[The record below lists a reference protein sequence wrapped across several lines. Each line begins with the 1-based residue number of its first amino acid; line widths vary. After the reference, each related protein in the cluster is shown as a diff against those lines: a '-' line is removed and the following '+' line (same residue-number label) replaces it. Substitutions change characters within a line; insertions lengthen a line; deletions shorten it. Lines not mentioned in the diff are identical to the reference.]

1 LKIKKLTSSRNPK
14 DIVTLIAV
22 EGDDTKEFLVHKEFA
37 CHYSPTLNAAF
48 NSTFIEGQTQTYCLE
63 NTSEGVVRLLIQWL
77 YTQKLDI
84 VSLRNVYY
92 EHDNEDLTEQSD
104 EEDDDENLRLAQLW
118 VLADQLLIPKL
129 QNLVLRIFD
138 EIRIELKILPVNCFS
153 YVYENT
159 SKDSKIRLYFLHHY
173 ACYTHSD
180 EYAEYADFFSKEM
193 LLDLAIAHAKADEY
207 PKERISRLKR
217 AWNMEDWSQYEVSEK
232 W

>member
-1 LKIKKLTSSRNPK
+1 MSCRNPK
-14 DIVTLIAV
+14 EMVTLIAV
-22 EGDDTKEFLVHKEFA
+22 ESDDTKEFLVHKEFA

-48 NSTFIEGQTQTYCLE
+48 NSTFIEGQTQTYRLE
-63 NTSEGVVRLLIQWL
+63 KISEGAVRLLVQWL

-84 VSLRNVYY
+84 VQLRNSYG
-92 EHDNEDLTEQSD
+92 EPEGDDITEMND
-104 EEDDDENLRLAQLW
+104 EETKDEYLCLAQLW
-118 VLADQLLIPKL
+118 VLADQFLIPKL